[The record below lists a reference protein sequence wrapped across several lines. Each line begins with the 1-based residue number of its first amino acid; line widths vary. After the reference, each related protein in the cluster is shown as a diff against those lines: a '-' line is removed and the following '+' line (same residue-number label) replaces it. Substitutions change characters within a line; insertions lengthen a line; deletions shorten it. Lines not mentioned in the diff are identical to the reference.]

1 MLFDDMEEEES
12 EDFGAGAPAAEAR
25 HGGLLPPREVA
36 ECLGHGEIEKL
47 LLSLFNDGKLP
58 HALIF
63 AGTEGIGKSVMAFRL
78 ARFLLKNGQADEGPG
93 LFGGGLPAGKPE
105 SLHVAPDDRIF
116 RQVVSGGNPDFLVIE
131 RAFDEKKGKRGNTIG
146 VDDVRRVAPFLRMK
160 AWHDGGWR
168 VVIVDDADTMTVAA
182 QNAILKIL
190 EEPPP
195 RTLLVLVA
203 HRPAA
208 MIATI
213 RSRCRV
219 MPFLPLSQD
228 IFNAL
233 LKREHTD
240 LTAQDMETLY
250 GMMGG
255 SAGQALAL
263 AAQGGVES
271 IAQVMGLLAG
281 WPHRDWTRVH
291 AQAEVVGRGGEGA
304 ALQSFRTVMLWIFD
318 SVLRARACGLPLT
331 GVLDNDA
338 VLRLMNHYPLA
349 DWIEI
354 CENLKTHFDTVDFAN
369 LDKRQAV
376 IGAFSVL
383 DHKEAA

>member
-1 MLFDDMEEEES
+1 MLFDDMEEEGSEGFEAES
-12 EDFGAGAPAAEAR
+12 PAAEAR
-25 HGGLLPPREVA
+25 QGGLLPPREMT
-36 ECLGHGEIEKL
+36 ECLGHEEIEKI

-63 AGTEGIGKSVMAFRL
+63 AGTEGIGKSTLAFRL
-78 ARFLLKNGQADEGPG
+78 ARFLLKNGQADGGPD
-93 LFGGGLPAGKPE
+93 LFGGGLPAKKPE
-105 SLHVAPDDRIF
+105 SLHIASDDRVF
-116 RQVVSGGNPDFLVIE
+116 RQVVSGGHPDFLVIE
-131 RAFDEKKGKRGNTIG
+131 RAFDEKKGKRGNAIG
-146 VDDVRRVAPFLRMK
+146 VEDVRRVTPFLRMK
-160 AWHDGGWR
+160 AGQEGGWR
-168 VVIVDDADTMTVAA
+168 IVIVDDADAMTVAA

-219 MPFLPLSQD
+219 MPFQPLSRE
-228 IFNAL
+228 IFSAL
-233 LKREHTD
+233 LKREHSD
-240 LTAQDMETLY
+240 LTAQNMETLY
-250 GMMGG
+250 GMTGG
-255 SAGQALAL
+255 SAGQALLL
-263 AAQGGVES
+263 ATQGGLES
-271 IAQVMGLLAG
+271 VAQVMGLLAG
-281 WPHRDWTRVH
+281 WPRWDWQQVH
-291 AQAEVVGRGGEGA
+291 GQAEVIGRGGGEA
-304 ALQSFRTVMLWIFD
+304 ALQSFRTVMLWIFE
-318 SVLRARACGLPLT
+318 SVLRARACGQPLT
-331 GVLDNDA
+331 GVLNNDV

-354 CENLKTHFDTVDFAN
+354 CENLKAHFDTADFAN

-383 DHKEAA
+383 GHKEAA